1 MGEQSDYLTPEGESP
16 YKAWLEGLPDRLA
29 RVRIVSRVL
38 PLLARLATKEPTM
51 NRPDRPHDETVIELM
66 RDDPAFA
73 QELLEACLESVD
85 EPGGRG
91 ALLSTLR
98 CYAEAKGMSTIAQQT
113 GLSRESLYRSLS
125 PSSNPTLSNLSA
137 VFAAIQ
143 CELGVKV
150 QVMVA

>member
-1 MGEQSDYLTPEGESP
+1 MPWIRCAGRAIWTLHPKRFLTSP
-16 YKAWLEGLPDRLA
+16 C
-29 RVRIVSRVL
+29 
-38 PLLARLATKEPTM
+38 PLLRYRTQ
-51 NRPDRPHDETVIELM
+51 

-73 QELLEACLESVD
+73 QELLEACLESVN
-85 EPGGRG
+85 EPGGRE